1 MALGG
6 VNPYKLHTFA
16 NRNISTEQGNLAH
29 GILGNSSTSPQ
40 SSIDRIGRN
49 AAAIGLAYNIESYQ
63 IQQAQSNKQANKNT
77 HNLALPARGIATA

>member
-6 VNPYKLHTFA
+6 INPYKLHTFA
-16 NRNISTEQGNLAH
+16 NRNISTEQGNITD

-49 AAAIGLAYNIESYQ
+49 AAAIGLAYNFESYN
-63 IQQAQSNKQANKNT
+63 IQTQLSNRKFTAETAKA
-77 HNLALPARGIATA
+77 ALPARGIATA